1 MVRICFHRRSY
12 LWAKLSCS
20 VKQLMTIP
28 ILWQLLLLI
37 TPMTVCLRMLL
48 YQSFSLKKISL
59 TLIPFSSCGT
69 NPIPSSGEVL
79 FFSCA
84 THIIEEY
91 PLLPANFLFCQ
102 NMSKPEGA
110 VISATLLSY
119 IVLLKRR
126 CNRSSHHINLS
137 YPWQGLELCFG
148 SPFQWSSGSCT
159 LFFLNFPLEILGS
172 DYSGGT
178 QL

>member
-1 MVRICFHRRSY
+1 MFCQAIDDYSY
-12 LWAKLSCS
+12 
-20 VKQLMTIP
+20 
-28 ILWQLLLLI
+28 
-37 TPMTVCLRMLL
+37 
-48 YQSFSLKKISL
+48 SLTAAPSDYTNDSLPQDVAVSIFFTKKISL

-102 NMSKPEGA
+102 NMSRPEGA